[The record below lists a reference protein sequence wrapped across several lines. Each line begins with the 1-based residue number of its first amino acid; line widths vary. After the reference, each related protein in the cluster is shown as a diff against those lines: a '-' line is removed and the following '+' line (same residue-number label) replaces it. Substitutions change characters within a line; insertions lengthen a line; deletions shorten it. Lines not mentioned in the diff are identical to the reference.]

1 VTTHGQLI
9 GRSLR
14 SKKSGRGWTTSRISL
29 HLDPR
34 FFRSIGRMFIFL
46 LKGLLISSN
55 GFTRRISQ
63 SDLDCNRAEGIE
75 YLKHAFG
82 EGSDLGGGKV
92 FELPK
97 SASTPRK
104 TKQQALRRAEAVA

>member
-1 VTTHGQLI
+1 
-9 GRSLR
+9 
-14 SKKSGRGWTTSRISL
+14 
-29 HLDPR
+29 
-34 FFRSIGRMFIFL
+34 MFIFL
-46 LKGLLISSN
+46 LKGRLISSN
-55 GFTRRISQ
+55 GFARRISQ
-63 SDLDCNRAEGIE
+63 PDLDRTRAEGIE

-104 TKQQALRRAEAVA
+104 TNQQALGTVQAVA